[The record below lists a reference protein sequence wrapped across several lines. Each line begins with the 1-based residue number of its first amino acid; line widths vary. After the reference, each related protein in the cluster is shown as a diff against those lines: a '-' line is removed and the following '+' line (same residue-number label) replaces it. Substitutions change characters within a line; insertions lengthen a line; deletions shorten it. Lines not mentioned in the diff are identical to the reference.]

1 MQRRLMGSLGAMR
14 GMGGMGGGAGAD
26 GLRSRRCDELSRDR
40 LQDRL
45 DEITAQ
51 TRTLVQPARLML
63 SERAISELLA
73 TGLRTAA
80 ATGAR
85 APEFAL
91 PDVNGKLVRS
101 ADLLALGPLVVN
113 FFRGR
118 WCPYCVTELEMWRDL
133 FPALRERAALL
144 VAISPQSVRQNDFT
158 LTQHQLPFPLLR
170 DEGAKIAEAFG
181 AAYQVPAAMQE
192 YYRSILVNIPFIN
205 GESSWRLPVPAT
217 AVIGQ
222 DGVVRWS
229 QGHADFRV
237 RPEPHE
243 VLSAIGM

>member
-1 MQRRLMGSLGAMR
+1 MNSTG
-14 GMGGMGGGAGAD
+14 D
-26 GLRSRRCDELSRDR
+26 H

-73 TGLRTAA
+73 TGIEDRLLKPGT
-80 ATGAR
+80 R

-133 FPALRERAALL
+133 FPALRERGALL
-144 VAISPQSVRQNDFT
+144 VAISPQNVRQNDFT
-158 LTQHQLPFPLLR
+158 LTQHTLPFPLLR

-181 AAYQVPAAMQE
+181 AAYQVPAPMQE

-222 DGVVRWS
+222 DGMVRWS

-237 RPEPHE
+237 RPEPQE